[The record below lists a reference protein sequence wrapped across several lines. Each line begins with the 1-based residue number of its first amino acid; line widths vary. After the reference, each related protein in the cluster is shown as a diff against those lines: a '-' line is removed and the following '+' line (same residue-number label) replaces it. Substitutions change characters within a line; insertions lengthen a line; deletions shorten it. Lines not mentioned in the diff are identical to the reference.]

1 MANRSTGKGDAEE
14 RILTAAADL
23 FARFGYSGVS
33 TRDVAAAAGVNEVT
47 IYRHYSRKR
56 DLFCAVLESQLKN
69 LHLRG
74 DLLTGIAAAEDG
86 PEALERCFNL
96 ISTTLQPHS
105 RLLRLMQFSVLELG
119 DDFELLL
126 RKHIGELVEVLAR
139 YLEPWVSKGEL
150 HEADPRAL
158 VLALVAIIVCHRSLH
173 RVIAGGGTDL
183 DATFKAYFNLYAV
196 RASP

>member
-1 MANRSTGKGDAEE
+1 MASHPTGKGDAEE

-56 DLFCAVLESQLKN
+56 DLFHAVLESQLKN

-74 DLLTGIAAAEDG
+74 DLLTGIAAATDG
-86 PEALERCFNL
+86 PEALERCFKL
-96 ISTTLQPHS
+96 ISTTLLPHS
-105 RLLRLMQFSVLELG
+105 RLLRLVQFSVLELG
-119 DDFELLL
+119 DDFEPLL
-126 RKHIGELVEVLAR
+126 RKHLGELVEVLAR
-139 YLEPWVSKGEL
+139 YLEPWVRKGEL

-158 VLALVAIIVCHRSLH
+158 ILALVAIIVFHRSLY
-173 RVIAGGGTDL
+173 RVTAGGGTDP

-196 RASP
+196 